1 MSNVVR
7 EDDIY
12 ENKINRQNIDLL
24 SFCNYNKF
32 VKNRIK
38 TKNTEI
44 QIIIN
49 LSFNLKNRENIFQ

>member
-38 TKNTEI
+38 TKNVYRDT
-44 QIIIN
+44 N
-49 LSFNLKNRENIFQ
+49 HY